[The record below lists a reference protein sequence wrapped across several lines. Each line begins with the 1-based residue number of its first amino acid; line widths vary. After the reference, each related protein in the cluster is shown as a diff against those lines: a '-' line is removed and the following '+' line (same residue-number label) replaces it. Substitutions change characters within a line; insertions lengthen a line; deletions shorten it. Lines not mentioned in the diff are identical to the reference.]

1 MHSFKSIKIID
12 SGKSIMLQRT
22 NGSSVR
28 YHSTWL
34 RDNASDPKTRD
45 SKNGQ
50 RLITLS
56 DIPINIYIKSATLD
70 AAGKNIFLTFLPE
83 KKIVSFT
90 ANWLETHVYDTKQNN
105 IKGWVKNKIS
115 GEVETLLIGNDL
127 GVKNLIDLCE
137 KGPPSSKV
145 TSIIVQDYQKE
156 YSGKSFEIIET

>member
-1 MHSFKSIKIID
+1 MKKHIVI
-12 SGKSIMLQRT
+12 SGNVQ
-22 NGSSVR
+22 GVGFR
-28 YHSTWL
+28 YWL
-34 RDNASDPKTRD
+34 YK
-45 SKNGQ
+45 
-50 RLITLS
+50 
-56 DIPINIYIKSATLD
+56 
-70 AAGKNIFLTFLPE
+70 AA
-83 KKIVSFT
+83 V
-90 ANWLETHVYDTKQNN
+90 QNN